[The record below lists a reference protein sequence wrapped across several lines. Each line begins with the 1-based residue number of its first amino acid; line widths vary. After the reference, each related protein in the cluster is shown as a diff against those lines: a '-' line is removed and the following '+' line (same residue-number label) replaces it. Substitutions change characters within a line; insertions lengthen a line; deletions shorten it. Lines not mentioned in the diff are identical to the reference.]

1 MLANYILVRSARS
14 KESVISKR
22 LVVKVKRIVKQDIQR
37 RLGMDN
43 ISRRKGRGWVWALNG
58 GAIICQLVWVFVE
71 ASVHHFSACGYLC
84 P

>member
-1 MLANYILVRSARS
+1 MLANYILVSSARS

-58 GAIICQLVWVFVE
+58 GAIICQLVWV
-71 ASVHHFSACGYLC
+71 LQQQ
-84 P
+84 PINN